1 MSHPSP
7 QPVAGPP
14 VPPAAPV
21 PPPAA
26 PTQIGFPGQV
36 PFAPQPQYAPQ
47 QPPTRQQYATGFP
60 NYVSPRPSPPNRTG
74 LVVGSVVVAVTLLFA
89 LVGFL
94 LVA

>member
-7 QPVAGPP
+7 QPVAG
-14 VPPAAPV
+14 PPAAPV

-36 PFAPQPQYAPQ
+36 PLAPHPQYAPQ
-47 QPPTRQQYATGFP
+47 QLPAPQQYATGFP
-60 NYVSPRPSPPNRTG
+60 DYVSPRPSPPNHTS
-74 LVVGSVVVAVTLLFA
+74 LIVGSVIVAVTLLFA